1 MHDDRPPPGE
11 GPPSPADDDFDAPLG
26 AVRQELDEHWENLV
40 DAAIEAEYDT
50 GIREE
55 TEEQA
60 RRHIV
65 IRLATIVAGFVVLT
79 GGLAMLVLPGPG
91 IVGVVAGL
99 GILSTE
105 LEWAARLMA
114 YVKKKA
120 RYEDLQAQPMWVQAS
135 MGLVALCTLAGSLV
149 YFTVLR

>member
-1 MHDDRPPPGE
+1 M
-11 GPPSPADDDFDAPLG
+11 
-26 AVRQELDEHWENLV
+26 V

>member
-1 MHDDRPPPGE
+1 M
-11 GPPSPADDDFDAPLG
+11 A
-26 AVRQELDEHWENLV
+26 EHWENLV